1 VRTSPQIGETPK
13 NFQKD
18 IVIVLAPISHILRLF
33 SPNYC
38 SIGRVGVIRAPSMWN
53 VDYHNGFIERFL
65 SINVLISKKS
75 SIKQLLQV
83 PKLDETMKLANL
95 TFLLVI
101 LFRKISNSSKSITP
115 SLSLI

>member
-1 VRTSPQIGETPK
+1 
-13 NFQKD
+13 
-18 IVIVLAPISHILRLF
+18 
-33 SPNYC
+33 
-38 SIGRVGVIRAPSMWN
+38 MWN